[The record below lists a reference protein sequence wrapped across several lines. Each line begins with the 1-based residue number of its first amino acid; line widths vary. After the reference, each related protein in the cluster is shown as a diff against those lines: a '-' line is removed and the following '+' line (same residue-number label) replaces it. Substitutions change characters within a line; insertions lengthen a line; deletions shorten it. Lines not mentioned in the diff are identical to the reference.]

1 MVTCSGCKD
10 ARYTLLLH
18 RPSTPALE
26 AGESRP
32 VPGLRFRSNSF
43 GRITCPL
50 LKMRKSIRTG
60 RASALDVQADT
71 NGKRSTLDA
80 IFNQAFFDG
89 IREGDVTKVKKYL
102 PGPGQG
108 TLTLEERFKQHGA
121 MLTRDTSDDSVAPSD
136 VTMLM
141 FEESRQPIRCASAL
155 RSWWARLHHE
165 NLRADLRWSALRGA
179 PALMC
184 TSYQLS

>member
-1 MVTCSGCKD
+1 M
-10 ARYTLLLH
+10 
-18 RPSTPALE
+18 
-26 AGESRP
+26 
-32 VPGLRFRSNSF
+32 PGLRFRSNSF